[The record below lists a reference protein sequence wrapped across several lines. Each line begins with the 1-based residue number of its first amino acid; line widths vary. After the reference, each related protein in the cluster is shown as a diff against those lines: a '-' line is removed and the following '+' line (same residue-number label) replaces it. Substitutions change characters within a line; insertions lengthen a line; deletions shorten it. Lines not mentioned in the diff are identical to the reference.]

1 MGTKSCFIGG
11 NLLYELDLK
20 PKKSQGIQGAGE
32 LAWCGSISE
41 YLFLLT
47 NPPPPTHTLQETQTH
62 TWIIVAS

>member
-1 MGTKSCFIGG
+1 MGTKSYFIGE

-47 NPPPPTHTLQETQTH
+47 TPAPPHYRKLKHTPGSL
-62 TWIIVAS
+62 

>member
-1 MGTKSCFIGG
+1 MGTKSYFIGG

-20 PKKSQGIQGAGE
+20 PKKSQGTQGAGE

-47 NPPPPTHTLQETQTH
+47 PHPPLQETQTH